1 MNDMP
6 ERRTPN
12 VRCGWGTRIG
22 GKPQGLG
29 EALAAQELQ
38 GLHYHLYGPDGRPD
52 RGSTDA
58 SCLAYGEHRGLLELA
73 VVHEFCVIDTGNT
86 TKDLEKLTDIISREW
101 LAGSL
106 RDSLTV
112 LGSMLMAQ

>member
-1 MNDMP
+1 M
-6 ERRTPN
+6 
-12 VRCGWGTRIG
+12 
-22 GKPQGLG
+22 
-29 EALAAQELQ
+29 
-38 GLHYHLYGPDGRPD
+38 
-52 RGSTDA
+52 
-58 SCLAYGEHRGLLELA
+58 
-73 VVHEFCVIDTGNT
+73 VHEFCVIDTGNT